1 MGAHKDVIYDIQ
13 DEIRTGELSFVEIAE
28 RYDVPLETVEMIFDD
43 MAEQEDEYDIDY
55 DENDAEALAAIG
67 WGTDED
73 YGYYGEDY

>member
-55 DENDAEALAAIG
+55 DENDAEALASIG